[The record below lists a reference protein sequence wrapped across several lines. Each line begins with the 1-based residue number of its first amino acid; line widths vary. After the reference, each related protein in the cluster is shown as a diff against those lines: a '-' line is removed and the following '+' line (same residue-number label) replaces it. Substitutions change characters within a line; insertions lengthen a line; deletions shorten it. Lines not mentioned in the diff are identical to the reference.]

1 MYQLNEKIRNL
12 KPYDPISGEYAI
24 RLDANESFFGLPE
37 DLRQEPLLII
47 IRFLW
52 RTSLPE
58 TVPMN

>member
-37 DLRQEPLLII
+37 IFGR
-47 IRFLW
+47 
-52 RTSLPE
+52 SLPISRRSWC
-58 TVPMN
+58 